1 MRRAGSTLYSPMP
14 VLRSMLRS
22 AITEEFY
29 DSIFDINVKG
39 LLSTV
44 QKALPLLVSDGASI
58 ILTASVVSQQRVG
71 DERF

>member
-1 MRRAGSTLYSPMP
+1 
-14 VLRSMLRS
+14 MLRS